1 MKKSIKIKLETYNS
15 ILTFIVCDDIAK
27 ESSSIYKKHKIVTNV
42 QDDVEGL
49 FISPDINNH
58 YLLIDA
64 KFLTHNTI
72 AHEIFHSVVHI
83 TESRDIVDEE
93 AQCWLAGYITE
104 RIYKFLDKNNINI
117 KHEATY

>member
-15 ILTFIVCDDIAK
+15 ILTFIVSDDLYK
-27 ESSSIYKKHKIVTNV
+27 ENCSIYKKYKINSII
-42 QDDVEGL
+42 DKEVEGL
-49 FISPDINNH
+49 FISPDMNNH
-58 YLLIDA
+58 YLLIDS

-104 RIYKFLDKNNINI
+104 RIYKFLDKNKI
-117 KHEATY
+117 KISHEAIY

>member
-15 ILTFIVCDDIAK
+15 VLTFIVCDDIAK
-27 ESSSIYKKHKIVTNV
+27 ESSSIYKKYKIVTNV

-58 YLLIDA
+58 YLLIDS

-117 KHEATY
+117 KHEAIY